1 MTTLSVFRDAHLCA
15 RVCCCFFF
23 SFLLAFFNGLSTTVV
38 NRKITTMFKF
48 SKRHYL
54 SSLGTF
60 QALFYDFF
68 VLLDITVTGALIVQ
82 MFSHIIDISIALV

>member
-1 MTTLSVFRDAHLCA
+1 MHIFVPAF
-15 RVCCCFFF
+15 VVVFF